1 MKMKKTICIKIKQAN
16 FSLNLL
22 LFDIAMVL
30 GLQLVDVLVQLVT
43 SFQVF
48 LRGQRWENSTHG
60 AMVVEGEM

>member
-1 MKMKKTICIKIKQAN
+1 MVR
-16 FSLNLL
+16 FPYFL

-30 GLQLVDVLVQLVT
+30 GLELVDVLVQLVP

-48 LRGQRWENSTHG
+48 LRGQRWENTHG